1 MSEIFKQKVTP
12 AVAKQLADSMQAL
25 SSDGA
30 TCAVA
35 PTTISPG
42 NGGIIVQ
49 GEKGEAVVPQQTPVA
64 AMRTFLAASPE
75 SANASLK
82 IIALSVPDAEFGG
95 TDAPTEP
102 LTENARYLADVWKL
116 TGPGGALLSAIAD
129 VFPDAIR
136 EMKGSFSSLAKIAA
150 KFEGNRPKA
159 VEKISKVLNDD
170 SAAGQ
175 RPGQASSM
183 LWAAIVKPHSKMD
196 DDGND
201 VRYWQLSFSTPLF
214 KARTDNSDDAVA
226 ADLALF
232 DAESD
237 LHAFQAAH
245 PELAPR
251 ELTFNPYC
259 GSAAVNWPLALRG
272 KYAGSEQLY
281 GSVNWV
287 IRGAKFI
294 PARNRVVLSCYVNAV
309 NVVAMVGKNGGGG
322 GGGGSAAPVVN
333 DEQKNL
339 IKRTFAMAT
348 GGAAEPDD
356 EPDTKRAK

>member
-1 MSEIFKQKVTP
+1 MSEIFKHKVSH
-12 AVAKQLADSMQAL
+12 AMAKQLADSLKAL
-25 SSDGA
+25 SSDSA
-30 TCAVA
+30 PCTVA
-35 PTTISPG
+35 PTTVSPG

-49 GEKGEAVVPQQTPVA
+49 GEKGESVVPQQTPVA

-82 IIALSVPDAEFGG
+82 IIALSVPAAEFGG
-95 TDAPTEP
+95 TDAPTDP
-102 LTENARYLADVWKL
+102 QTENARYLADVWNL
-116 TGPGGALLSAIAD
+116 TGPGGTLLDAIAD

-150 KFEGNRPKA
+150 KFENNRPKA
-159 VEKISKVLNDD
+159 VERISKVLNED

-201 VRYWQLSFSTPLF
+201 VRHWQLSFSTPLF
-214 KARTDNSDDAVA
+214 KARTDNSDEAVA

-245 PELAPR
+245 PEMAPR
-251 ELTFNPYC
+251 DLMFNPYC

-309 NVVAMVGKNGGGG
+309 NEVALVGKNGGG

-348 GGAAEPDD
+348 GGTVDADD
-356 EPDTKRAK
+356 EPDAKRAK